1 MAISVDS
8 AFNEFMRD
16 YVNLD
21 PDVVQ
26 SARDSRDNLLDRIK
40 AFDNKDNFFDLC
52 EAFNLHFGSFSRKTK
67 CRELDDIDLMIGIAA
82 SGATYNSNDPWDDVT
97 ITAGSINPAQ
107 RSCRNGDGSLN
118 STQVLNCF
126 KKELEK
132 LPEYHRSEPKKNG
145 EAITLYLKTKE
156 LGFDI
161 VPCFHTVIES
171 NGRAYY
177 LIPNGRGAWK
187 KTDPTIE
194 KTRISEV
201 NKKHNGKVLN
211 TIRLIKYWN
220 KRGKMP
226 TIASY
231 LIETMVVD
239 YFERIDSTPDF
250 IEQRFRNVLLYIRN
264 NIFSIVNDSKGIEG
278 NINSLSTYERQ
289 RIYDRAGVDYNK
301 ATDAIN
307 AECNE
312 KDQHKAI
319 NIWRDILGD
328 DFPTYG

>member
-21 PDVVQ
+21 PDIVQ
-26 SARDSRDNLLDRIK
+26 SARNSRDNLLDRIK

-67 CRELDDIDLMIGIAA
+67 CRELDDIDLMIGISA
-82 SGATYNSNDPWDDVT
+82 SGATYNSNDSWNNVT
-97 ITAGSINPAQ
+97 ITAGYINPAQ
-107 RSCRNGDGSLN
+107 RSCKNDDGSLN

-132 LPEYHRSEPKKNG
+132 LPEYQHSEIKKNG

-161 VPCFHTVIES
+161 VPCFHTVTES

-201 NKKHNGKVLN
+201 NKKHNGKVLD

-226 TIASY
+226 TLASY

-239 YFERIDSTPDF
+239 YFERIDTTPNY
-250 IEQRFRNVLLYIRN
+250 IEQRFRDVLLYIRN
-264 NIFSIVNDSKGIEG
+264 NIFNNVFDSKGIEG
-278 NINSLSTYERQ
+278 NINSLNIYERQ
-289 RIYDRAGVDYNK
+289 RIRDRAGSDYNK
-301 ATDAIN
+301 ASNAIN

-312 KDQHKAI
+312 NNKHKAI
-319 NIWRDILGD
+319 NIWRDIFGD